1 MIAGHPFQPRRH
13 TLRKAL
19 ISALVSTFVLAAAPS
34 ASALPDGT
42 RVQTYQGNL
51 SAPID
56 MAWVRGTN
64 KIFFTEKNT
73 GKVRVMEGRRLLDQ
87 ACVNLDVNG
96 NGERGALGIA
106 LHPRFKQNG
115 FLYVYYTNASPL
127 ENRVDRFTVRSNRC
141 RNRKNIVT
149 APAGS
154 GTNHNG
160 GQIEFAGGKIYVS
173 VGDAADPALAQNT
186 SSKAGKILRV
196 NPNGSVP
203 DGNPFD
209 NTVWAYG
216 IRNPFGLAHKP
227 GTTKIYETE
236 NGPECDD
243 EMNIIKKGR
252 NYGWGP
258 GYDCGTAGVGSNPT
272 PPEVRWSNII
282 VPTDLGWYSG
292 KLKALRG
299 LLGGDYGQ
307 GRIHRF
313 PMNDR
318 GTNVRK
324 DQVVYNGGDA
334 ITDVA
339 EGPGRW
345 LYFLTTNAI
354 KRVVRR

>member
-1 MIAGHPFQPRRH
+1 M
-13 TLRKAL
+13 RKAL
-19 ISALVSTFVLAAAPS
+19 TAALVSAFVLTAAPA
-34 ASALPDGT
+34 ASALPSGT
-42 RVQTYQGNL
+42 KVQTYQGNL
-51 SAPID
+51 SSPID

-73 GKVRVMEGRRLLDQ
+73 GRVRVMEGRRLLDQ
-87 ACVNLDVNG
+87 ACVKLDVNAQ
-96 NGERGALGIA
+96 GERGTLGIA

-127 ENRVDRFTVRSNRC
+127 ENRVDRFTVRGNRC
-141 RNRKNIVT
+141 RNQQNIVT

-160 GQIEFAGGKIYVS
+160 GQIEFAGGKLYVS
-173 VGDAADPALAQNT
+173 VGDAADPATAQDTN
-186 SSKAGKILRV
+186 SKAGKILRV
-196 NPNGSVP
+196 NPNGSIP

-209 NTVWAYG
+209 NAVWSYG

-243 EMNIIKKGR
+243 EMNIIVKGR

-258 GYDCGTAGVGSNPT
+258 GYDCGTAGVGPNPK
-272 PPEVRWSNII
+272 PPEVRWSNVI

-299 LLGGDYGQ
+299 LLGADYGR
-307 GRIHRF
+307 GRLHRF
-313 PMNDR
+313 VMNGR
-318 GTNVRK
+318 GTKVRK
-324 DQVVYNGGDA
+324 DQIIYNGGA
-334 ITDVA
+334 PLVDVA

-345 LYFLTTNAI
+345 LYFLTGNAI

>member
-1 MIAGHPFQPRRH
+1 M
-13 TLRKAL
+13 LRKAL
-19 ISALVSTFVLAAAPS
+19 IPVLVSAFVLTAAPA
-34 ASALPDGT
+34 ASALPNGT
-42 RVQTYQGNL
+42 KVQTYQGNL
-51 SAPID
+51 SDPID

-73 GKVRVMEGRRLLDQ
+73 GRVRVMEGRRLLDQ
-87 ACVNLDVNG
+87 ACVKLDVNPD
-96 NGERGALGIA
+96 GERGALGIA
-106 LHPRFKQNG
+106 LHPRFEQNG

-141 RNRKNIVT
+141 RNRENIVK

-160 GQIEFAGGKIYVS
+160 GQIEFAGGKLYVS
-173 VGDAADPALAQNT
+173 VGDAADPGTAQNT
-186 SSKAGKILRV
+186 NSKAGKILRV

-203 DGNPFD
+203 DGNPF
-209 NTVWAYG
+209 NNSVWSYG

-258 GYDCGTAGVGSNPT
+258 GYNCGTAGVGSNPT

-313 PMNDR
+313 TTNDR
-318 GTNVRK
+318 GTNVRN
-324 DQVVYNGGDA
+324 DQVVYNGGAA

-345 LYFLTTNAI
+345 LYFLTQNAI
-354 KRVVRR
+354 KRVVRS

>member
-1 MIAGHPFQPRRH
+1 M
-13 TLRKAL
+13 RKAV
-19 ISALVSTFVLAAAPS
+19 APTLVAMLVLAAAPT
-34 ASALPDGT
+34 ATALPSGT

-51 SAPID
+51 SSPID
-56 MAWVRGTN
+56 MAWVKGTN

-73 GKVRVMEGRRLLDQ
+73 GKVRIMEGQRLLDQ
-87 ACVNLDVNG
+87 ACVKLDVNAS
-96 NGERGALGIA
+96 GERGALGIA
-106 LHPRFKQNG
+106 LHPNFKQNH

-127 ENRVDRFTVRSNRC
+127 ENRVDRFTVRDNRC
-141 RNRKNIVT
+141 RDREGIID

-160 GQIEFAGGKIYVS
+160 GQIEFAGGKLYVS
-173 VGDAADPALAQNT
+173 VGDAAGPALAQNT
-186 SSKAGKILRV
+186 SSKAGKILRI

-203 DGNPFD
+203 DGNPF
-209 NTVWAYG
+209 NNAVWSYG

-243 EMNIIKKGR
+243 ELNIIKKGR

-258 GYDCGTAGVGSNPT
+258 GYNCGTAGVGNNPV
-272 PPEVRWSNII
+272 PPEVRWSDVI

-299 LLGGDYGQ
+299 LLGGDYGG

-318 GTNVRK
+318 GTSVKK
-324 DQVVYNGGDA
+324 DQVIYNGGDS

-339 EGPGRW
+339 EGPGGW
-345 LYFLTTNAI
+345 LYFLTQNAI
-354 KRVVRR
+354 KRVVKR

>member
-1 MIAGHPFQPRRH
+1 M
-13 TLRKAL
+13 RKAVVPIL
-19 ISALVSTFVLAAAPS
+19 IAMLVLAAAP
-34 ASALPDGT
+34 AATALPNGT

-56 MAWVRGTN
+56 MAWVKGTN
-64 KIFFTEKNT
+64 KVFFTEKNT
-73 GKVRVMEGRRLLDQ
+73 GKVRVMEGRRLLNQ
-87 ACVNLDVNG
+87 ACVNLDVNAS
-96 NGERGALGIA
+96 GERGALGIA
-106 LHPRFKQNG
+106 LHPRFEQNH

-127 ENRVDRFTVRSNRC
+127 ENRVDRFTVRNNRC
-141 RNRKNIVT
+141 RNRQGIIN

-160 GQIEFAGGKIYVS
+160 GQIEFAGGKLYVS
-173 VGDAADPALAQNT
+173 VGDAADPATAQNT
-186 SSKAGKILRV
+186 GSKAGKILRV

-203 DGNPFD
+203 NDNPF
-209 NTVWAYG
+209 NNSVWSYG

-258 GYDCGTAGVGSNPT
+258 NYDCGTAGVGNNPV
-272 PPEVRWSNII
+272 PPEVRWSDVI

-292 KLKALRG
+292 KLRALRG
-299 LLGGDYGQ
+299 LLGGDYGG

-318 GTNVRK
+318 GTNVKK
-324 DQVVYNGGDA
+324 DQVIYNGGDS

-339 EGPGRW
+339 EGPGGW
-345 LYFLTTNAI
+345 LYFLTQDAI
-354 KRVVRR
+354 KRVVKR

>member
-1 MIAGHPFQPRRH
+1 MRKVLIA
-13 TLRKAL
+13 
-19 ISALVSTFVLAAAPS
+19 ALVVGFVLTAAPA
-34 ASALPDGT
+34 ASALPNGT
-42 RVQTYQGNL
+42 KVQTYQGNL
-51 SAPID
+51 SSPID

-73 GKVRVMEGRRLLDQ
+73 GRVRVMKGRRLLDR
-87 ACVNLDVNG
+87 ACVKLDVNAQ
-96 NGERGALGIA
+96 GERGTLGIA
-106 LHPRFKQNG
+106 LHPKFKKNG

-141 RNRKNIVT
+141 RNRKSIVT

-160 GQIEFAGGKIYVS
+160 GQIEVAGGKLYVS
-173 VGDAADPALAQNT
+173 VGDAADPATAQNT
-186 SSKAGKILRV
+186 DSKAGKILRV

-203 DGNPFD
+203 NGNPF
-209 NTVWAYG
+209 NNSVWSYG

-227 GTTKIYETE
+227 GTTKIYQTE

-243 EMNIIKKGR
+243 EMNFIVKGR

-258 GYDCGTAGVGSNPT
+258 GYDCGTAGVGPNPK

-299 LLGGDYGQ
+299 LLGADYGR
-307 GRIHRF
+307 GRLHRF
-313 PMNDR
+313 VMNDR
-318 GTNVRK
+318 DTKVRK
-324 DQVVYNGGDA
+324 DQIIYNGGA
-334 ITDVA
+334 ALFDVA

-345 LYFLTTNAI
+345 LYFLTGNSI
-354 KRVVRR
+354 KRVVKS

>member
-1 MIAGHPFQPRRH
+1 M
-13 TLRKAL
+13 LRKAL
-19 ISALVSTFVLAAAPS
+19 IPALVSAFVLTAAPV
-34 ASALPDGT
+34 ASALPNGT
-42 RVQTYQGNL
+42 KVQTYQGNL
-51 SAPID
+51 SDPID
-56 MAWVRGTN
+56 MAWVHGTN

-73 GKVRVMEGRRLLDQ
+73 GRVRVMEGRRLLNQ
-87 ACVNLDVNG
+87 ACVRLDVNAQ
-96 NGERGALGIA
+96 GERGTLGIA

-160 GQIEFAGGKIYVS
+160 GQIEFAGGELYVS
-173 VGDAADPALAQNT
+173 VGDAANPALAQNT
-186 SSKAGKILRV
+186 QSKAGKILRV

-203 DGNPFD
+203 EGNPFD
-209 NTVWAYG
+209 NSVWSYG
-216 IRNPFGLAHKP
+216 IRNPFGLAAKP
-227 GTTKIYETE
+227 GTSKIYETE

-243 EMNIIKKGR
+243 EMNVIVRGR
-252 NYGWGP
+252 NYGWGS
-258 GYDCGTAGVGSNPT
+258 GYDCGTAGVGPNPK

-299 LLGGDYGQ
+299 LLGADYGR
-307 GRIHRF
+307 GRLHRF
-313 PMNDR
+313 VMNDR
-318 GTNVRK
+318 DTQVRK
-324 DQVVYNGGDA
+324 DLIIYNGGTA
-334 ITDVA
+334 LFDVA

-345 LYFLTTNAI
+345 LYFLTGDSI